1 MFVNNCVLQE
11 NNRSYEMAMMKGQG
25 KGKLN
30 EKKEMEKRKLLKEE
44 RNRVGE
50 REREK
55 KISKGVWRRRRRLR
69 GG

>member
-30 EKKEMEKRKLLKEE
+30 ERKKWRKE
-44 RNRVGE
+44 NY
-50 REREK
+50 
-55 KISKGVWRRRRRLR
+55 
-69 GG
+69 